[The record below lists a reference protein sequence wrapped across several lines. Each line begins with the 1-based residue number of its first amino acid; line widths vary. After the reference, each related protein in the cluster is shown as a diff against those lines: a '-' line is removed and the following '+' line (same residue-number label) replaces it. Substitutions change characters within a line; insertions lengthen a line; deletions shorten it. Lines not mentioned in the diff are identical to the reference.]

1 MERKEPSRVKKV
13 GRKAHSYL
21 KSFLRYSIIAL
32 LLLIEIAMIVV
43 GAYYLNQYALFV
55 YVFINVLSMIIMFP
69 LISQERDAAYK
80 IYWIG
85 VLLLFP
91 IVGHIMYILWGRIVV
106 NRRAHLRI
114 QASIDKANQY
124 QRKNREVLDDFM
136 PDEGQ
141 KKKIAEY
148 LYNQGYPLY
157 SNTEVKYFEVG
168 EKAFEDMVEKMREAR
183 DYIFISFFIIADGEI
198 WDKMCDLL
206 EEKSQAGVKIYIM
219 YDDAGSVFQ
228 LSDSTVKY
236 IKSKGMEILSFN
248 PVERNYMSLFLN
260 FRNHQKIMVIDGRY
274 AYTGGINISDRY
286 ANLVAPFGHWKD
298 TGIRLEGDAVY
309 GMQLIFIGMWNASG
323 GKIRIEDYPVPTLD
337 LKEAGHCQ
345 PFADGPSNNP
355 SNQAKDMF
363 LQMITTA
370 RKNINIMTP
379 YLILDDTIREMLCLA
394 AKSGVEV
401 RIVTPGVPDKKTVRL
416 LTNRHYGPLLAAGVK
431 IYEYTPG
438 FVHAKLCANEFSAV
452 IGTINMDYRS
462 FYLHFEN
469 GVWIP
474 DGKALA
480 DIEEDFNDTVLK
492 SSEVTYEQWKKRPLS
507 TKVIQEILCFFK
519 CQF

>member
-1 MERKEPSRVKKV
+1 
-13 GRKAHSYL
+13 
-21 KSFLRYSIIAL
+21 
-32 LLLIEIAMIVV
+32 
-43 GAYYLNQYALFV
+43 
-55 YVFINVLSMIIMFP
+55 
-69 LISQERDAAYK
+69 
-80 IYWIG
+80 
-85 VLLLFP
+85 
-91 IVGHIMYILWGRIVV
+91 
-106 NRRAHLRI
+106 
-114 QASIDKANQY
+114 
-124 QRKNREVLDDFM
+124 
-136 PDEGQ
+136 
-141 KKKIAEY
+141 
-148 LYNQGYPLY
+148 
-157 SNTEVKYFEVG
+157 
-168 EKAFEDMVEKMREAR
+168 
-183 DYIFISFFIIADGEI
+183 
-198 WDKMCDLL
+198 
-206 EEKSQAGVKIYIM
+206 
-219 YDDAGSVFQ
+219 
-228 LSDSTVKY
+228 
-236 IKSKGMEILSFN
+236 MEILSFN

-323 GKIRIEDYPVPTLD
+323 GKIRIEDYPVPALD